1 MNYYIFDRV
10 PGYHPKYT
18 FAVLAIS
25 PSDARRW
32 MRNVNKG
39 GVLARTITIGEVEAD
54 MGALTEREKESDR
67 HQSDKILVI
76 LQEKRRKAN
85 P

>member
-10 PGYHPKYT
+10 PGYYPKYR
-18 FAVLAIS
+18 FAVLAVS
-25 PSDARRW
+25 AHDARQW

-39 GVLARTITIGEVEAD
+39 GTLVQTITSGEVKAD
-54 MGALTEREKESDR
+54 MGALTTAAEQRIREQRELEETEVR
-67 HQSDKILVI
+67 
-76 LQEKRRKAN
+76 

>member
-18 FAVLAIS
+18 LAVLAVS
-25 PSDARRW
+25 SHDARQW

-39 GVLARTITIGEVEAD
+39 GTLVQTVAGGQVKAD
-54 MGALTEREKESDR
+54 MGALTPAAERAIREKREEA
-67 HQSDKILVI
+67 KEGAL
-76 LQEKRRKAN
+76 
-85 P
+85 

>member
-18 FAVLAIS
+18 FAVLAVS
-25 PSDARRW
+25 SHDARQW

-39 GVLARTITIGEVEAD
+39 GTLVQAITRAGLGVGQPDRHTIT
-54 MGALTEREKESDR
+54 T
-67 HQSDKILVI
+67 DKDAV
-76 LQEKRRKAN
+76 RAW
-85 P
+85 

>member
-18 FAVLAIS
+18 FAVLAVNAN
-25 PSDARRW
+25 DARRW

-39 GVLARTITIGEVEAD
+39 GVMIQTITEGQVKAD
-54 MGALTEREKESDR
+54 MGALTTAAEQAIRDKREMEERE
-67 HQSDKILVI
+67 HN
-76 LQEKRRKAN
+76 EKSTIDV
-85 P
+85 

>member
-18 FAVLAIS
+18 FAVLVVS
-25 PSDARRW
+25 SHDARQW

-39 GVLARTITIGEVEAD
+39 DVMVCTITTGEVKAD
-54 MGALTEREKESDR
+54 MGALTTAAEKVIREKRE
-67 HQSDKILVI
+67 L
-76 LQEKRRKAN
+76 EEAEAW
-85 P
+85 

>member
-18 FAVLAIS
+18 FAVLAVNAN
-25 PSDARRW
+25 DARQW

-39 GVLARTITIGEVEAD
+39 GVMIRTITSGEVKAD
-54 MGALTEREKESDR
+54 MGALTSAAEHVIREKRE
-67 HQSDKILVI
+67 L
-76 LQEKRRKAN
+76 EEAEAW
-85 P
+85 

>member
-18 FAVLAIS
+18 FAVLAVS

-54 MGALTEREKESDR
+54 MGALTTAAEERIREQRELEER
-67 HQSDKILVI
+67 
-76 LQEKRRKAN
+76 QEAQ